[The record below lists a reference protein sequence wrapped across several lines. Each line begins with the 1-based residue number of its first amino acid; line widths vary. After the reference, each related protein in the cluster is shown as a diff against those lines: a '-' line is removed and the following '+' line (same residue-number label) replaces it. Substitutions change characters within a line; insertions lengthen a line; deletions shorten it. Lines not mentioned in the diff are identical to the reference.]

1 MELLER
7 ETELANLE
15 DHLRQAA
22 AGQGRV
28 VFLAGEAGSGK
39 TSLVDAFCQG
49 IAGEAAVLRTSCDA
63 LSTPGPLGPL
73 RDLVA
78 ALGMAS
84 DRFAADREGRDQLF
98 RAVLDTLADGEQ
110 PAVLVAEDAHWADGA
125 SLEFLRFL
133 ARRMRQLALLL
144 IITYRDDEIGP
155 QHPLR
160 LLLGDLATAPAV
172 HRMAVPPLSERAVR
186 QMAAGSGRDATS
198 VHQVTGGNP
207 FFVTEVLASTEPGVP
222 ASVEDAVLARAAR
235 LAPEARAV
243 LDVAAV
249 IGASNDLD
257 LLLAV
262 AGPVLEEV
270 DECIAR
276 GLLHGTGPGIAFR
289 HELAREAILA
299 SVAPPRRRLLHARV
313 LAALRELP
321 EVERDLALLA
331 HHAEAAGDRAAVLE
345 FAIAAAKQA
354 AALHAQREAAAQ
366 YARALRFADRLS
378 AAERAYLLEA
388 QSAASYLSDQGQE
401 AIATRLAA
409 LELRRSLDDPLKV
422 GENLRWLSRVYSY
435 WSEGHGAEAEPVAA
449 AAIEVLETLPP
460 GPELAMAYGNL
471 AQLRRLDHDLVG
483 ALLWGERAITLAEQ
497 LGDRE
502 TLIHALVS
510 VGAARHHAGDDRGY
524 EDLERGLRL
533 ALDHGLL
540 DDAGRAMTALAGS
553 AMAVMQLD
561 RAEHWLEAGIA
572 FAIEHDH
579 DFRHRYLLVG
589 RAALRA
595 RRGAWDV
602 AEAELRRLLDQTNL
616 SPVTRTMAL
625 TALGYLYARRGNPE
639 AGAALDE
646 ALTLAEYNGQLMRLG
661 PVRAART
668 EAALLAGDVAR
679 ARQEAGAVQ
688 YLVFERGNRW
698 QRGELA
704 WLLWQA
710 GDREVPRAELA
721 EPYALQ
727 IAGDHKGA
735 AAAWHVLGCPY
746 EEARALA
753 SSEDPE
759 SVRLAMATFEEL
771 GAQPAVGQA
780 MRHLRA
786 LGVRGLPAVR
796 RGPRAST
803 RANPAGLT
811 RREAEVMALVAAG
824 LRNNEIAERLYL
836 SPKTVRH
843 HVSVILA
850 KLGAETRTEAARIAA
865 QSGLIS
871 SQK

>member
-7 ETELANLE
+7 ETDLAHLKQ
-15 DHLRQAA
+15 HLRQAA
-22 AGQGRV
+22 TGDGRV

-39 TSLVDAFCQG
+39 TSLVDAFCQR
-49 IAGEAAVLRTSCDA
+49 IADEVAVLRTSCDA

-78 ALGMAS
+78 ALGMQS
-84 DRFAADREGRDQLF
+84 DRFATDREGRDQLF
-98 RAVLDTLADGEQ
+98 RAVLDALAAGEQ

-133 ARRMRQLALLL
+133 ARRMRQCALLL
-144 IITYRDDEIGP
+144 VITYRDDEIGP

-172 HRMAVPPLSERAVR
+172 HRMSLLPLSEEAVR
-186 QMAAGSGRDATS
+186 QMAVGSERDAAYL
-198 VHQVTGGNP
+198 HRVTGGNP
-207 FFVTEVLASTEPGVP
+207 FFITEVLASTGPGVP

-235 LAPEARAV
+235 LTPEARAV
-243 LDVAAV
+243 LDVASV
-249 IGASNDLD
+249 IGSANDPD
-257 LLLAV
+257 LLMAI
-262 AGPVLEEV
+262 AGPIIEEV
-270 DECIAR
+270 DECIGR
-276 GLLHGTGPGIAFR
+276 GLLRSTDHGLAFR

-299 SVAPPRRRLLHARV
+299 AITPPRRRLLHARV
-313 LAALRELP
+313 LAALRDVP
-321 EVERDLALLA
+321 EGGRDLARLA

-345 FAIAAAKQA
+345 FAVAAAEQA
-354 AALHAQREAAAQ
+354 TALHAPREAAAQ
-366 YARALRFADRLS
+366 YARALRFADRLP
-378 AAERAYLLEA
+378 AAERARLLEA
-388 QSAASYLSDQGQE
+388 QSAACYLSDQGPE
-401 AIATRLAA
+401 AIAARQAA
-409 LELRRSLDDPLKV
+409 LALWRGLDDPLKV
-422 GENLRWLSRVYSY
+422 GDNLRWLSRVYSY
-435 WSEGHGAEAEPVAA
+435 WSQELGAEAESAA
-449 AAIEVLETLPP
+449 TAAIEVLETLPP

-471 AQLRRLDHDLVG
+471 AQLRRLDHDLDE
-483 ALLWGERAITLAEQ
+483 ALLWGNRAITLAER
-497 LGDRE
+497 LGDTE

-524 EDLERGLRL
+524 ADLERGLYL
-533 ALDHGLL
+533 ALDHGLF

-579 DFRHRYLLVG
+579 DFRHRYLLAG

-595 RRGAWDV
+595 RRGDLDV

-625 TALGYLYARRGNPE
+625 TALGHLCARRGNPE

-646 ALTLAEYNGQLMRLG
+646 ALALAEYNGQLMRLG
-661 PVRAART
+661 PVRAARA
-668 EAALLAGDVAR
+668 EAALLAGDVTR
-679 ARQEAGAVQ
+679 ARQEAGVVQ
-688 YLVFERGNRW
+688 YLVFSRGNCW

-710 GDREVPRAELA
+710 GDRAIPRTDLA
-721 EPYALQ
+721 EPYALL
-727 IAGDHKGA
+727 IGGDHKAA
-735 AAAWHVLGCPY
+735 AAAWRDLGCPY
-746 EEARALA
+746 EEACALIPSDDPASVRIALA
-753 SSEDPE
+753 
-759 SVRLAMATFEEL
+759 AFEQL
-771 GAQPAVGQA
+771 GAQPAIAQA
-780 MRHLRA
+780 LRRLRA
-786 LGVRGLPAVR
+786 LGVRDLPAVR

-803 RANPAGLT
+803 RANAAGLT

-850 KLGAETRTEAARIAA
+850 KLGAETRTEATRVAA
-865 QSGLIS
+865 QRGLLS
-871 SQK
+871 S